1 MQEVVII
8 DAVRTPIGALGG
20 SLAKIRP
27 DDLAA
32 HILKSLLER
41 TQINPSLVEELYMG
55 CANQIGRGSC
65 RDRV

>member
-41 TQINPSLVEELYMG
+41 TQINPSLVEEIYMG
-55 CANQIGRGSC
+55 
-65 RDRV
+65 